1 VPAPAPAPA
10 RPLLDAA
17 LQRKLAFE
25 VAGTG
30 LLVLIGCG
38 CVSSAKY
45 LGSGLGLGGAAVV
58 WGSGVALAVYATR
71 EASGAHLNPAVTA
84 ALAVHRP
91 DAVAPG
97 VAALYVA
104 AQVAGAAAASALNYA
119 VFSGP
124 IRAFEAREKIVR
136 GAPGSAA
143 SYAGAFGIVPSAL
156 RAPGTLAAEVLATGA
171 LLFVIFALG
180 DARNNVPAGAA
191 PALVGAT
198 VTSLIAVFGPVTGA
212 GMNPARDL
220 GPRLVT
226 LAAGW
231 GGASLSGAA
240 VYTAGPVIGA
250 ILGGGLYDALSRM
263 PVE

>member
-1 VPAPAPAPA
+1 M
-10 RPLLDAA
+10 
-17 LQRKLAFE
+17 
-25 VAGTG
+25 
-30 LLVLIGCG
+30 
-38 CVSSAKY
+38 
-45 LGSGLGLGGAAVV
+45 
-58 WGSGVALAVYATR
+58 
-71 EASGAHLNPAVTA
+71 
-84 ALAVHRP
+84 
-91 DAVAPG
+91 
-97 VAALYVA
+97 
-104 AQVAGAAAASALNYA
+104 
-119 VFSGP
+119 
-124 IRAFEAREKIVR
+124 R